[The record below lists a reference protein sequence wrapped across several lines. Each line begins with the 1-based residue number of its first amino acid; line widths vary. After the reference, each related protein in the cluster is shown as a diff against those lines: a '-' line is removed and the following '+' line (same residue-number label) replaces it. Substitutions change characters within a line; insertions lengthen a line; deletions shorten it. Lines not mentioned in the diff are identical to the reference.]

1 MKMGVIEQTP
11 QSTHAAEE
19 KITVLEELINPLRQS
34 VLVEPETVYVPTC
47 LGVLSHWPWYD
58 FLKDWLCLV
67 ASSIQHADF
76 DRFPFERHVI
86 FQLFKKTYLLSLSRC
101 AINLIHE
108 IPLPPPGKL
117 EITVPFGSHKLYISR
132 PPINTPQILKNVSA
146 CNSVGCDAFSSSP
159 FPYSLVLLLP
169 VI

>member
-1 MKMGVIEQTP
+1 MKLGVIEQTT

-47 LGVLSHWPWYD
+47 IGVLSRWPWYD

-67 ASSIQHADF
+67 VSSIQRSDF
-76 DRFPFERHVI
+76 ERFPFE
-86 FQLFKKTYLLSLSRC
+86 RC

-117 EITVPFGSHKLYISR
+117 EISVPFGSQKLYISR
-132 PPINTPQILKNVSA
+132 PPINTPQLLRNVNILDNV
-146 CNSVGCDAFSSSP
+146 
-159 FPYSLVLLLP
+159 
-169 VI
+169 